1 VSASQAAAVKSDVRP
16 MTGKQYLESLKDDR
30 EVYIYG
36 ERVKDVTVHPA
47 FRNTARMVARMYDAL
62 HDPSTKDVVTCP
74 TDTGNGGFTHRFFRV
89 PHSVEEVIGD
99 RDAIAQWAKI
109 SYGWMGRS
117 PDYKASFTGTLG
129 ANSEFYKPYQANA
142 EKWYKRTQEQ
152 VLFLNHAIVNPPVD
166 KGSPAESVRDVYVR
180 AEKETDKGVIISGA
194 KVVATNSALTHA
206 NFIGFY
212 GPTPLNS
219 PDMAIFAMIPMGSP
233 GMKLICRTSYE
244 LTSTVVGSPFDY
256 PLSSRMD
263 ENDAILIFDKVLIP
277 WEDLFV
283 YRNVEAANNF
293 YAGSGFSHRFMLHG
307 CTRLAV
313 KLDFL
318 TGLLLH
324 GVEMTG
330 SKDLKHVQVLVGEM
344 LAWRHLFWSLTEAMA
359 RKPEPWVNGTML
371 PNLEAG
377 SAYRVMAPTAY
388 PRIREI
394 LQQAM
399 GSGLI
404 YLNSSSADFFNPEMR
419 PLIDKYIRGSHGTTA
434 EQRVKLLKLMWDS
447 IGTEFGARHELYERN
462 YAGSYEAVR
471 VENIPMS
478 TASGRI
484 DELKAFVDKCLGE
497 YDLNGWT
504 SSDLI
509 NPDRP
514 AIKRSWN

>member
-1 VSASQAAAVKSDVRP
+1 
-16 MTGKQYLESLKDDR
+16 
-30 EVYIYG
+30 
-36 ERVKDVTVHPA
+36 
-47 FRNTARMVARMYDAL
+47 
-62 HDPSTKDVVTCP
+62 
-74 TDTGNGGFTHRFFRV
+74 
-89 PHSVEEVIGD
+89 
-99 RDAIAQWAKI
+99 
-109 SYGWMGRS
+109 
-117 PDYKASFTGTLG
+117 
-129 ANSEFYKPYQANA
+129 
-142 EKWYKRTQEQ
+142 
-152 VLFLNHAIVNPPVD
+152 
-166 KGSPAESVRDVYVR
+166 
-180 AEKETDKGVIISGA
+180 
-194 KVVATNSALTHA
+194 
-206 NFIGFY
+206 
-212 GPTPLNS
+212 
-219 PDMAIFAMIPMGSP
+219 
-233 GMKLICRTSYE
+233 
-244 LTSTVVGSPFDY
+244 
-256 PLSSRMD
+256 
-263 ENDAILIFDKVLIP
+263 
-277 WEDLFV
+277 
-283 YRNVEAANNF
+283 
-293 YAGSGFSHRFMLHG
+293 MLHG
-307 CTRLAV
+307 CTRFAV

-318 TGLLLH
+318 TGLLLQ

-330 SKDLKHVQVLVGEM
+330 SKDLKNVQVLIGEM

-359 RKPEPWVNGTML
+359 RKPESWVNGTML

-419 PLIDKYIRGSHGTTA
+419 PLIDKYIRGSGGNTA

-447 IGTEFGARHELYERN
+447 VGTEFGARHELYERN

-471 VENIPMS
+471 LENIPMS

-514 AIKRSWN
+514 AVKRSWN